1 MKMCEQQDYY
11 KRRLKGLARLLIKYW
26 IIIVVFSII
35 SIIIGSSA
43 FMPGNL
49 VTLLG
54 NVFLFDISYNGA
66 WWYMWAYALIV
77 LISPVILKFVKK
89 AHPVVV
95 LVIGFVVYCAAY
107 YVRFDVD
114 CQYGYSYARISPT
127 GCNSFTINGG
137 IGSSNSEILG
147 PASKG
152 AVAKI
157 EVVGGSG
164 STAIYVSKNNGPFA
178 LRRQGGSSLSYT
190 IDF

>member
-1 MKMCEQQDYY
+1 MKAITKLFLVLFFAILCASCEKANEEQ
-11 KRRLKGLARLLIKYW
+11 LAGVGEDKD
-26 IIIVVFSII
+26 F
-35 SIIIGSSA
+35 
-43 FMPGNL
+43 
-49 VTLLG
+49 
-54 NVFLFDISYNGA
+54 
-66 WWYMWAYALIV
+66 
-77 LISPVILKFVKK
+77 
-89 AHPVVV
+89 
-95 LVIGFVVYCAAY
+95 Y

-114 CQYGYSYARISPT
+114 CQYGYSYARISLT
-127 GCNSFTINGG
+127 GCDSFTINGG

-178 LRRQGGSSLSYT
+178 LKKQGSSSLSYT

>member
-1 MKMCEQQDYY
+1 MK
-11 KRRLKGLARLLIKYW
+11 A
-26 IIIVVFSII
+26 I
-35 SIIIGSSA
+35 SK
-43 FMPGNL
+43 
-49 VTLLG
+49 
-54 NVFLFDISYNGA
+54 LF
-66 WWYMWAYALIV
+66 
-77 LISPVILKFVKK
+77 
-89 AHPVVV
+89 
-95 LVIGFVVYCAAY
+95 LVIFAAITCFGCEKIENDNNEQNGDQNTQEDFY

-114 CQYGYSYARISPT
+114 CQYGYSYARISLT